1 MYARIHTYKDAYTRI
16 HTYKDPY
23 ARIHTHI
30 HGHPKP

>member
-1 MYARIHTYKDAYTRI
+1 MYARIHTYKDTYTRI